1 MWSMFKPRHQLSK
14 RRLLL
19 CRLALV
25 IFGRLGFG
33 IGLAAGMFGV
43 LVFGRAHRQVITPGI
58 AVVGI
63 TRQVAAGITVAVT
76 GVELNA

>member
-1 MWSMFKPRHQLSK
+1 
-14 RRLLL
+14 
-19 CRLALV
+19 
-25 IFGRLGFG
+25 
-33 IGLAAGMFGV
+33 MFGV
-43 LVFGRAHRQVITPGI
+43 LVFGRAHRQVITLGI